1 MRHGTVATVAGCR
14 VVLMDSIS
22 TIGPHDVGAIIVSGS
37 HGGRISAG
45 FAAKHPPRLVLFND
59 AGGGRGGA
67 GKAAVALLGG
77 IGIACATVG
86 HDSARIGDAEDAW
99 LHGRLSAVNA
109 LAAHAGLAAG
119 EAVRASVEV
128 FASPRV

>member
-1 MRHGTVATVAGCR
+1 MRSYR
-14 VVLMDSIS
+14 
-22 TIGPHDVGAIIVSGS
+22 IVQGYLQS
-37 HGGRISAG
+37 
-45 FAAKHPPRLVLFND
+45 LVLL
-59 AGGGRGGA
+59 AIA
-67 GKAAVALLGG
+67 C